1 MNKGP
6 TILIPAYEPA
16 DSLPLLVSDLTGRG
30 YSVVVVDDGSGPG
43 SANVFAVLSSNP
55 SATLLRHAVNLGK
68 GAALRTGINHIL
80 THGPEE
86 AVGVV
91 TADADG
97 QHLACD
103 IVSVAEELSREPH
116 YLVLG
121 VRSFHD
127 AVPFRSRI
135 GNLLT
140 RNLVRAVIGR
150 KMSDTQT
157 GLRGIPIALARDL
170 LRLPAAGYE
179 FELDMLVL
187 GKHLSV
193 PVKVVPITPL
203 YLDGNASSHF
213 NPVRDSM
220 KIYFVLFRFALL
232 SLATA
237 IVDNLVFVLAF
248 AIAGSIGLAQVAG
261 RLVAMLFNYGMARKA
276 VFLSRAPHR
285 HTLPRYALL
294 VLLNGFVSY
303 ALLTFLHT
311 RFGMDVITSKI
322 SAELLLF
329 CANFALQRD
338 FVFTRKREAD
348 PQATDWDSYYRST
361 FPAARWTRQYTTR
374 ALQRVLSSFADAK
387 RPVSIIE
394 FGGANSC
401 FARALIEA
409 VPTASYYAA
418 DLNRYGLSML
428 NGRTDLPDSIIPVHA
443 DVLNPAADLPQA
455 DIVMSVGLIE
465 HFSPASTR
473 KAIENHFRFCKTDG
487 LVILS
492 YPTPTLLYRTAR
504 WLAESVRAWKFPDER
519 PLQRPEVHRVASE
532 YGTLL
537 EDRIL
542 WPLIFTQR
550 LMAFRKHTHIQR
562 KLS

>member
-1 MNKGP
+1 MTNSP
-6 TILIPAYEPA
+6 PILIPAYEPA
-16 DSLPLLVSDLTGRG
+16 ESLPMLVSDLTGRG

-43 SANVFAVLSSNP
+43 SADIFEALTANP
-55 SATLLRHAVNLGK
+55 SVALLRHAVNLGK
-68 GAALRTGINHIL
+68 GAALRTGINYIL
-80 THGPEE
+80 THDRDAMGL
-86 AVGVV
+86 V

-97 QHLACD
+97 QHLAPD
-103 IVSVAEELSREPH
+103 IDRVAEELSRAPDH
-116 YLVLG
+116 LVLG
-121 VRSFHD
+121 VRTFHRD
-127 AVPFRSRI
+127 VPLRSRL

-140 RNLVRAVIGR
+140 RNLVRTVIGR
-150 KMSDTQT
+150 RMTDTQT
-157 GLRGIPIALARDL
+157 GLRGIPRALARDL

-187 GKHLSV
+187 GKHLSI
-193 PVKVVPITPL
+193 PVKEVPIATV
-203 YLDGNASSHF
+203 YLNGNDSSHF

-237 IVDNLVFVLAF
+237 LVDNVVFIVAF
-248 AIAGSIGLAQVAG
+248 AMAGKIGLAQIVG
-261 RLVAMLFNYGMARKA
+261 RLVAMLFNYGMARRA
-276 VFLSRAPHR
+276 VFLSRAPH
-285 HTLPRYALL
+285 HQTLPRYALL
-294 VLLNGFVSY
+294 VLVNGFVSY

-338 FVFTRKREAD
+338 FVFTRKREPEA
-348 PQATDWDSYYRST
+348 QATDWDSYYRST
-361 FPAARWTRQYTTR
+361 FPAARWTRQYTTS
-374 ALQRVLSSFADAK
+374 ALRRILSTFAVSE

-401 FARALIEA
+401 FARALTEA
-409 VPTASYYAA
+409 MPTERYYAA

-428 NGRTDLPDSIIPVHA
+428 TGRKDLPDSIVPVHA
-443 DVLNPAADLPQA
+443 DVLNPNADLPQA

-465 HFSPASTR
+465 HFSPAATR
-473 KAIENHFRFCKTDG
+473 QAIENHFRFCKADG

-492 YPTPTLLYRTAR
+492 YPTPTLLYRIAR
-504 WLAESVRAWKFPDER
+504 WLAESVHAWKFPDER
-519 PLQRPEVHRVASE
+519 PLKRPEVHQVASE
-532 YGTLL
+532 YGILL

-550 LMAFRKHTHIQR
+550 LMAFRKLGGGGQVST
-562 KLS
+562 